1 MGQIGLKHVIQL
13 VLNNFQNDSRVL
25 KEAKTLQNNGY
36 DVQVVALHEFPLAE
50 IEVISGIPVHR
61 IKLMSRSWSKHKVIQ
76 FFKYLE
82 FIVRVI
88 KGYRKAGIFHCND
101 LSTLPVGVFI
111 KLFFSRK
118 VKVIYDAHEYE
129 TEINGLKGIEKK
141 AIAWLEYQL
150 IKYAD
155 KVITVSDSI
164 ANEYQRLYNIQKPA
178 LVLNTP
184 PFIEVKKQ
192 DFFRKELDI
201 RQDQTIFL
209 YQGGLS
215 RGRGV
220 ELLVQT
226 FSLMKTDNNVIVFMG
241 YGPLEDEV
249 SHASDQYSTVFFR
262 QAVSPDILLNYTSSA
277 DYGISLIEDVCLS
290 YRFCLPNKMFEY
302 LMAGIPVLCSNL
314 VEMRHF
320 VERFKVGVIAAEN
333 SVDGI
338 LDAVNRSLSMDYERI
353 KSNIVKIR
361 HLYNWEEQ
369 EKVLLGI
376 YDDLQ

>member
-1 MGQIGLKHVIQL
+1 MQIGSKHIVQL

-25 KEAKTLQNNGY
+25 KEAKTLHDNGY
-36 DVQVVALHEFPLAE
+36 DVQVVALHEFPLPE
-50 IEVISGIPVHR
+50 IEVISGISVHR
-61 IKLMSRSWSKHKVIQ
+61 IKLKSRSWSKHKVVQ
-76 FFKYLE
+76 FFKYFE

-88 KGYRKAGIFHCND
+88 KGYRKFGIFHCND
-101 LSTLPVGVFI
+101 LSALPIGVFI
-111 KLFFSRK
+111 KLFFNRK
-118 VKVIYDAHEYE
+118 AKVVYDAHEYE
-129 TEINGLKGIEKK
+129 TEINGLKGVEKK
-141 AIAWLEYQL
+141 AMAWLEYQL
-150 IKYAD
+150 IRYAD

-184 PFIEVKKQ
+184 PFSEVKKQ

-215 RGRGV
+215 RGRGI

-226 FSLMKTDNNVIVFMG
+226 FSLMRTDKNVIVFMG
-241 YGPLEDEV
+241 YGPLEGEV
-249 SHASDQYSTVFFR
+249 SQASDQYATVFFR
-262 QAVSPDILLNYTSSA
+262 QAVSPDILLDYTASA

-290 YRFCLPNKMFEY
+290 YRYCLPNKIFEY

-314 VEMRHF
+314 VEMHRF
-320 VERFKVGVIAAEN
+320 VERYKVGVIAVEN
-333 SVDGI
+333 SVDGV
-338 LDAVNRSLSMDYERI
+338 LDAVNRSLSMDYQKI
-353 KSNIVKIR
+353 KSNIIKIR

-369 EKVLLGI
+369 EKVLLGV
-376 YDDLQ
+376 YDDL